1 MNFVTDARN
10 KIIQKNRSKI
20 RDARDKL
27 AEIAKT
33 TDARLKIMKKRKNNP
48 FEHPILHRGAP
59 KNKQYGL
66 TSNSKVARTAE
77 KRRRAPPPFIRD
89 PAPPP
94 PQHSPRGRKYP
105 DFNAMDIDEPMIRRT
120 VTNDLVELP
129 PFPRFNRSR
138 TPERNERDSFWTSDP
153 FDCYEVPTTRR
164 PSNVAEPIH
173 IQRKIFNVD
182 SMHNTMPKKGI
193 LRSSRLPSPTYHRRY
208 EPIVENSSLSH
219 QMRTRLE
226 RAPNDLESHGIL
238 AKADSPPIIAG
249 GYRIVV
255 SNLHCSVSQG
265 DIKELFEDIGELLE
279 ARLVRPGV
287 AEVIF
292 GNLRDADTAVDTY
305 HNRHLDG
312 QPMKCLLV
320 KPRSSGR
327 PTSSSHTSKLQKEEV
342 DIDALHK
349 ALFRRN

>member
-1 MNFVTDARN
+1 
-10 KIIQKNRSKI
+10 
-20 RDARDKL
+20 
-27 AEIAKT
+27 
-33 TDARLKIMKKRKNNP
+33 MKKRKNNV
-48 FEHPILHRGAP
+48 FEHPILHRGPP
-59 KNKQYGL
+59 KNKQFGL
-66 TSNSKVARTAE
+66 TSSSKSNRAAVAD
-77 KRRRAPPPFIRD
+77 KRRRAAPPPPFI
-89 PAPPP
+89 PK
-94 PQHSPRGRKYP
+94 QLSPRGRKFP
-105 DFNAMDIDEPMIRRT
+105 VFDAMDFEDHMIRRT
-120 VTNDLVELP
+120 VTNDLALP

-138 TPERNERDSFWTSDP
+138 TPEKRVERDSFWTSDP
-153 FDCYEVPTTRR
+153 FDCYEVPTATR

-182 SMHNTMPKKGI
+182 STHNKMPKKGI

-226 RAPNDLESHGIL
+226 RGPDAYESHGIL
-238 AKADSPPIIAG
+238 AKADSPPITAG

-320 KPRSSGR
+320 KPRSSSR
-327 PTSSSHTSKLQKEEV
+327 PT
-342 DIDALHK
+342 
-349 ALFRRN
+349 R

>member
-1 MNFVTDARN
+1 MSFDRALPKIIDARS

-33 TDARLKIMKKRKNNP
+33 TDARLKIMKKRKNNV
-48 FEHPILHRGAP
+48 FEHPILQRGRDRVIP
-59 KNKQYGL
+59 KNKQFGL
-66 TSNSKVARTAE
+66 TSNSKTARTAE
-77 KRRRAPPPFIRD
+77 KRRRS
-89 PAPPP
+89 APPP
-94 PQHSPRGRKYP
+94 PFMPKPLSPRGRKYP
-105 DFNAMDIDEPMIRRT
+105 TFDEGMDVEEYMIRRT

-138 TPERNERDSFWTSDP
+138 TPERVERDSFWTSDP
-153 FDCYEVPTTRR
+153 FDCYEVPTTR

-182 SMHNTMPKKGI
+182 STHNKMPKKGI

-208 EPIVENSSLSH
+208 EPIIENSSLSH

-226 RAPNDLESHGIL
+226 RGPDTYESHGIL
-238 AKADSPPIIAG
+238 AKADSPPLTSG

-320 KPRSSGR
+320 KPRSSSR
-327 PTSSSHTSKLQKEEV
+327 PT
-342 DIDALHK
+342 
-349 ALFRRN
+349 R

>member
-1 MNFVTDARN
+1 MKSKMHVKFARAPTVIIDARS

-20 RDARDKL
+20 RDAREKL

-33 TDARLKIMKKRKNNP
+33 TDARLKIMKKRKNNV
-48 FEHPILHRGAP
+48 FETSIVQRGRDQP
-59 KNKQYGL
+59 RGGQPQKNKQFGL
-66 TSNSKVARTAE
+66 TSTSKTVRTAE
-77 KRRRAPPPFIRD
+77 KRRRSAAPPPPFI
-89 PAPPP
+89 PK
-94 PQHSPRGRKYP
+94 SLTSRGRKFP
-105 DFNAMDIDEPMIRRT
+105 SFEDEMEVDEYMIRRT

-138 TPERNERDSFWTSDP
+138 TPERVERDSFWTSDP
-153 FDCYEVPTTRR
+153 FDCYEVPTSR
-164 PSNVAEPIH
+164 PSNVAEPIN

-182 SMHNTMPKKGI
+182 STHNKMPKKGI

-208 EPIVENSSLSH
+208 EPIIENSSLSH

-226 RAPNDLESHGIL
+226 RGPDTYESHGIL
-238 AKADSPPIIAG
+238 AKADSPPLTAG

-320 KPRSSGR
+320 KPRSTNR
-327 PTSSSHTSKLQKEEV
+327 PT
-342 DIDALHK
+342 
-349 ALFRRN
+349 R